1 MKFTKWKSILSQA
14 ALMGLQ
20 VLATQSSTLSGW
32 NRAAAQIGI
41 ATAQSALV
49 AATSN
54 RNPDGTPAST
64 PYNPPEKE

>member
-1 MKFTKWKSILSQA
+1 
-14 ALMGLQ
+14 MGLQ